1 MIGCK
6 RSFHVKTQALFRF
19 GFRAAQIKV
28 LLWPAAFVL
37 ASVFPL
43 AAQDISSRVD
53 DYMNAQMQANLF
65 SGSILIAGSDQIL
78 VRKGYGMSNVELD
91 VPNSPETKFRLG
103 PIAQQFTAMAILQLQ
118 EKGKLDVQD
127 SICKYI
133 PECPNEWREIKI
145 INLLVH
151 TSGIPGLTDS
161 ADYQRTMGLAMTV
174 PELLGRLKNE
184 PLEFKPGDK
193 FHVSDSGY
201 VVLGAM
207 IETVSAESYVK
218 YLQEHIFNPLGMS
231 DTGYDSATGI
241 IPHRASGYRRDGGTL
256 VNSPYLDMPISYSAG
271 GLYSTVEDLY
281 RWDRALDSEKLVSRR
296 SLEQMFTPYRDGSGF
311 GWIILKEFGRKA
323 LTRGG
328 RVNGFSASIRRY
340 PDDDACVIVLSN
352 LENSDTER
360 ISHALAGILWMSTRT
375 SRRNVPHSK

>member
-1 MIGCK
+1 
-6 RSFHVKTQALFRF
+6 VKTQAFFRF
-19 GFRAAQIKV
+19 GFGATQVKV
-28 LLWPAAFVL
+28 LLWLAAFIL

-53 DYMNAQMQANLF
+53 DYLNAQMQANLF
-65 SGSILIAGSDQIL
+65 SGAVLIAGSDKVL
-78 VRKGYGMSNVELD
+78 VRKGYGMANVELE

-103 PIAQQFTAMAILQLQ
+103 PITQQFTAMAILQLQ

-133 PECPNEWREIKI
+133 PECPNEWQEIKI

-151 TSGIPGLTDS
+151 TSGIPDLTDL
-161 ADYQRTMGLAMTV
+161 ADYQRTMALAMTV
-174 PELLGRLKNE
+174 PELLRRLKNE
-184 PLEFKPGDK
+184 PLEFKPGEK
-193 FHVSDSGY
+193 FHFSASGY
-201 VVLGAM
+201 VVLGTI
-207 IETVSAESYVK
+207 IETASGKPYVE

-231 DTGYDSATGI
+231 ETGYDSATRI
-241 IPHRASGYRRDGGTL
+241 IPHRASGYRQNGGTL
-256 VNSPYLDMPISYSAG
+256 VNSLYLDMSISYSAG

-311 GWIILKEFGRKA
+311 GWMILKEFGRKA
-323 LTRGG
+323 LKRGG

-352 LENSDTER
+352 LESADAER
-360 ISHALAGILWMSTRT
+360 ISHDLAAILWSEHYDLPTK
-375 SRRNVPHSK
+375 RRHPK

>member
-6 RSFHVKTQALFRF
+6 RSFHVRAQVFFRL
-19 GFRAAQIKV
+19 GFVATQIKV

-43 AAQDISSRVD
+43 AAQDISSSVD
-53 DYMNAQMQANLF
+53 DFMNAQMQASLF
-65 SGSILIAGSDQIL
+65 SGSILIARSDKVL
-78 VRKGYGMSNVELD
+78 VRKGYGMANAELD
-91 VPNSPETKFRLG
+91 VPNSSETNFRIG
-103 PIAQQFTAMAILQLQ
+103 PISQQFTAMAILQLQ

-127 SICKYI
+127 TICKYI
-133 PECPNEWREIKI
+133 PECPNKWREIKI

-151 TSGIPGLTDS
+151 TSGIPELTDS
-161 ADYQRTMGLAMTV
+161 AEFQRTMASAMTV
-174 PELLGRLKNE
+174 PEYLRRLKKE
-184 PLEFKPGDK
+184 PLEFTPGDK
-193 FHVSDSGY
+193 FHLSDSGY
-201 VVLGAM
+201 VVLGAT
-207 IETVSAESYVK
+207 IETVSGTSYAK

-231 DTGYDSATGI
+231 DTGYDSPRGI
-241 IPHRASGYRRDGGTL
+241 IPHRASGYRRNGGTL
-256 VNSPYLDMPISYSAG
+256 VNSPYPDMSISYSAR

-311 GWIILKEFGRKA
+311 GWMILKEFGRKA

-340 PDDDACVIVLSN
+340 PDDHACVIVLSN
-352 LENSDTER
+352 LESSDAER
-360 ISHALAGILWMSTRT
+360 ISHDLATILWASTMT
-375 SRRNVPHSK
+375 SRRNVALSK